1 MSEMNACELAKLL
14 NGMNYK
20 VPLLSKENCDKAKAS
35 GLVVVYGASDDLI
48 EFEGAIEDEGDCF
61 EGGNVYINQYGV
73 VPEDEVE
80 DQTDVRK
87 IRAKWCVE
95 EAANGDV
102 IPWTYETDIPHET
115 FMIFDNGEPDCRGI
129 VFHISDLYNRK
140 NMTESEKILQ
150 KIYQAWA
157 ALSVR
162 NDDGSMCGD
171 QEMNEKTW
179 DELCEY
185 SAELFLKMKDVE
197 D

>member
-1 MSEMNACELAKLL
+1 MSEMTAYELAKTLD
-14 NGMNYK
+14 GMNYK
-20 VPLLSKENCDKAKAS
+20 VPLLSKETCEKAKAA

-48 EFEGAIEDEGDCF
+48 EFEGAFEDEGDCF

-73 VPEDEVE
+73 VPEDEVG
-80 DQTDVRK
+80 DQPDVRK

-95 EAANGDV
+95 EAENGAV

-115 FMIFDNGEPDCRGI
+115 FMIFDDKKPDCLGI
-129 VFHISDLYNRK
+129 VFHISDLLSHK
-140 NMTESEKILQ
+140 NMTESEKTLQ
-150 KIYQAWA
+150 KIYQTWA

-171 QEMNEKTW
+171 QKMNEKTW
-179 DELCEY
+179 NELCEY
-185 SAELFLKMKDVE
+185 GAELFLKMKNVE